1 VVDIQLKNDKNIG
14 EYSQVIL
21 KRKGIEVTLFSYG
34 ASLYSLKIN
43 NQEMTFRPDDL
54 HEFFASEFYYGK
66 TVGRTAG
73 RLIAPSYTIDGVTY
87 PVTSFPPGKTKLHGG
102 KSGFSFQNF
111 DIIEHQ
117 DNAYESFVT
126 FRYVSP
132 DGEEEYPG
140 ELTLTVRYTIDDN
153 GNLRID
159 YNGTSSKD
167 TLCNITNHT
176 YFNLSQDDNILN
188 HKLQIDASKRVEIDN
203 DLLPKERVGVID
215 TPFDLRQ
222 SVLLKE
228 RIEILQNT
236 PINGYDHAF
245 LFSKPIGELSLES
258 KNSHIK
264 LDVTTNYP
272 AVVIFTHNIP
282 FKDHFDPKYGNGIHS
297 SIAIECQYEPG
308 GIHFHGW
315 NRAILRRGQTY
326 SHWTNY
332 HFTILK
338 DE

>member
-1 VVDIQLKNDKNIG
+1 VVDIQLKNEKNIG

-21 KRKGIEVTLFSYG
+21 KRKGIEATLFSYG

-43 NQEMTFRPDDL
+43 NREMTFRPDDL
-54 HEFFASEFYYGK
+54 HEFFSSEFYYGK

-73 RLIAPSYTIDGVTY
+73 RLVSPSYTIDDITY
-87 PVTSFPPGKTKLHGG
+87 SVTSFPPGKTKLHGG
-102 KSGFSFQNF
+102 EHGFSFQKF

-117 DNAYESFVT
+117 DSAHESFVT

-153 GNLRID
+153 WNLKID
-159 YNGTSSKD
+159 YNAFSSKD

-176 YFNLSQDDNILN
+176 YFNLSQDADILN
-188 HKLQIDASKRVEIDN
+188 HELRIDASKRVEIDN
-203 DLLPKERVGVID
+203 DLLPIKRVSVAN
-215 TPFDLRQ
+215 TPFDFRQ
-222 SVLLKE
+222 SALLRD
-228 RIEILQNT
+228 RIEMLQDA

-245 LFSKPIGELSLES
+245 LFSKPIGDLSLES
-258 KNSHIK
+258 KRSHVK
-264 LDVTTNYP
+264 LDVTTSYP

-282 FKDHFDPKYGNGIHS
+282 FKDHFNPKYGSGIHS

-308 GIHFHGW
+308 GIHFDGW
-315 NRAILRRGQTY
+315 NQAILRQGETY

-332 HFTILK
+332 HFTL
-338 DE
+338 